1 MTSNSAKLLRQT
13 VISLSLA
20 GAVACGTDPGL
31 HPSAS
36 ATVDPAVPT
45 SPATPPAT
53 PPPPAPPPAPRVA
66 VRQFN
71 CAGMVAPSQVRQR
84 ITGGL
89 TASDEPVN
97 VAYYKSST
105 SQELVRGAEPQLF
118 PNYDGG
124 YWLQNYGLEAWRV
137 GTTDLAAYTLLLP
150 SGPIP
155 LRFDAMGMVDYLA
168 GGSYQDQLTCAIL

>member
-1 MTSNSAKLLRQT
+1 MAHNPSKLLRQA
-13 VISLSLA
+13 VISLSLS
-20 GAVACGTDPGL
+20 GALACGTDPGL

-36 ATVDPAVPT
+36 TTLDPTVPT
-45 SPATPPAT
+45 SPATPPAAPT
-53 PPPPAPPPAPRVA
+53 PPAPAPRVA

-71 CAGMVAPSQVRQR
+71 CLGMAAPAQVRQR

-105 SQELVRGAEPQLF
+105 SQELVMGAEPQLV
-118 PNYDGG
+118 PSYDGG
-124 YWLQNYGLEAWRV
+124 YWQQNYGLEAWHV
-137 GTTDLAAYTLLLP
+137 GTTAIATYTLLLP
-150 SGPIP
+150 PGPIP
-155 LRFDAMGMVDYLA
+155 LRFDAMGMVDYVG